1 MMVKTPML
9 VAAIVI
15 LAAVTGVFVAFAASS
30 ASGLHIL
37 SDGKPHGVERSTDTE
52 TVWTLDPFRESA
64 QGSVSAVEA
73 EQGR

>member
-15 LAAVTGVFVAFAASS
+15 LAAVTGVFVTIAASS

-37 SDGKPHGVERSTDTE
+37 SDGKPYGVERSADNE
-52 TVWTLDPFRESA
+52 TVWKLDPFRESA
-64 QGSVSAVEA
+64 KESVSAAEA
-73 EQGR
+73 EPGR